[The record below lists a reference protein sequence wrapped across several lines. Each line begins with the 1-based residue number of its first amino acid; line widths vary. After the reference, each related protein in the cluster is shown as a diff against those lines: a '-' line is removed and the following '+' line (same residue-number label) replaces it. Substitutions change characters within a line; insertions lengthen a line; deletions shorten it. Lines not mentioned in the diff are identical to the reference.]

1 MSAVMDASAIM
12 AIANDEPGGDFV
24 RRRLAGSK
32 MSLVNAI
39 EVGTKLMDKG
49 FSSDEAWGALEL
61 LDITLVDLDAE
72 LATAAIALREQTR
85 EKGLSLA
92 DRTCLALAIREGLSA
107 VTADRAWAT
116 LNLPCKIELIR

>member
-1 MSAVMDASAIM
+1 MDASAIM

>member
-1 MSAVMDASAIM
+1 
-12 AIANDEPGGDFV
+12 
-24 RRRLAGSK
+24 